1 MNRRNECNLQ
11 VVNLK
16 ARVGWTLGCSIFK
29 RAAGISLELR
39 LLKSEVLHEKKVRLC
54 LIEAIVILGSCFSY
68 LIFFLLKKINS
79 IEKERERNIDVREK
93 HRLIASCTQQA
104 GDQT

>member
-1 MNRRNECNLQ
+1 MQPAGRELKSKGWVDIRMKHLQ
-11 VVNLK
+11 TCSRYQS
-16 ARVGWTLGCSIFK
+16 RV
-29 RAAGISLELR
+29 R